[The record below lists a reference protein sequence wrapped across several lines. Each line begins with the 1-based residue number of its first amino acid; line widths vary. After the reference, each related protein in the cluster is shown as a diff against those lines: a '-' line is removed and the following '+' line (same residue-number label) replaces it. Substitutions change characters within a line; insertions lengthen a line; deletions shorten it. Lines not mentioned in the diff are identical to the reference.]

1 MSINKLLRNR
11 VATSSSGYTAIELL
25 TIVLVLGI
33 VSAIAAPAWLMFINN
48 QRLKVSIDRAYSA
61 MVTARSN
68 AKRDKVAWQATFREV
83 GNTVQVAIH
92 PSDIIPA
99 RVPASQWKSLE
110 PEIKIH
116 TNDTTLLAINEQ
128 NKFTGKL
135 ILKRAMFNYKG
146 CPVYRSD
153 DECGMTLLKAKG
165 NLTLFHPKLKNS
177 ERCIIISTILGHKRI
192 SQRQRKANDKGRFCY

>member
-48 QRLKVSIDRAYSA
+48 QRLKVSLDRAHSA

-92 PSDIIPA
+92 PSDITPA

-116 TNDTTLLAINEQ
+116 TNDTTLLPISED
-128 NKFTGKL
+128 NKYADNGTL
-135 ILKRAMFNYKG
+135 RRARFNYKG
-146 CPVYRSD
+146 CPVYNID
-153 DECGMTLLKAKG
+153 DECGMTSYRAKG

-177 ERCIIISTILGHKRI
+177 ERCIIITTILGHKRI